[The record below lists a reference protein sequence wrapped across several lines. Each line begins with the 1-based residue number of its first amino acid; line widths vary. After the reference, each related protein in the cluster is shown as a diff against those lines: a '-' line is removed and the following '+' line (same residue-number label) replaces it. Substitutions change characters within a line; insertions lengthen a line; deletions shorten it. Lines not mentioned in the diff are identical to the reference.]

1 MEGFFILFR
10 TKNIT
15 VQSIFQDALLQLRY
29 TIIVER
35 GVLMKGR
42 YKCVYQHDSSDC
54 AAAALSTMLSHY
66 KIDMSLMKL
75 RDILGTDIRGTTV
88 KGIADG
94 LRELNF
100 EVKVVRTDIDSLD
113 HSVTVPAIAQIT
125 TDIGT
130 THFVVLHKITNKD
143 KVIIADPAKGI
154 RKMTKS
160 EFEKIFS
167 GILVLAIP
175 KSEFEQ
181 TKRHKNG
188 MIDLFSTLLL
198 PQKKLIIVI
207 VLSSLVLSLVG
218 IALSTSSKI
227 LMDEIIPYQLKNS
240 LIVFLIAFG
249 LITLIQSLLT
259 LFRQHIILF
268 LSRKVDIPVLMG
280 YYDHIMHLPY
290 RFFVSRK
297 IGDIITRFQDAM
309 TIKEIFTSA
318 SISLVLDLALSLIS
332 AIILWNMNST
342 LFLILFIMVVI
353 NIILVYLFKKP
364 YKKINYEKMESSAV
378 LNSHLIESIRNIET
392 LKSQNDENN
401 QINKL
406 ESKFVNLLK
415 INYKEGVLQNTQT
428 FISSIAGTLG
438 NLVFM
443 GIGALFI
450 IDGKMSIGD
459 LLVFQTMSQYFT
471 GPIQNIVS
479 LQITYQEAQIAIKRL
494 NELMEL
500 KREDEELSDIID
512 VDLTGDIE
520 FENVTFSYGSRAPV
534 INDFNLVIQP
544 GQKIAIVG
552 ESGSGKTTLVK
563 LLMRFMDCTNGK
575 ITLSK
580 FDIKDINQYTIR
592 NKIAYIPQNIELFTG
607 SVLENIKIGN
617 EDATYEDVILACR
630 RAGAHEFINR
640 LPNRYNSYVEEGGAN
655 FSGGE
660 KQRLAIARALL
671 SDPDIYI
678 FDEAT
683 SNLDSF
689 SEQQIHRLMF
699 QKIQGKTT
707 IIIAHRL
714 STITNCDLICFMEKG
729 KILETGTHEE
739 LMKING
745 QYAKMIRMQTIENRT
760 ETEGQEEEM
769 NYE

>member
-1 MEGFFILFR
+1 
-10 TKNIT
+10 
-15 VQSIFQDALLQLRY
+15 
-29 TIIVER
+29 
-35 GVLMKGR
+35 
-42 YKCVYQHDSSDC
+42 
-54 AAAALSTMLSHY
+54 
-66 KIDMSLMKL
+66 
-75 RDILGTDIRGTTV
+75 
-88 KGIADG
+88 
-94 LRELNF
+94 
-100 EVKVVRTDIDSLD
+100 
-113 HSVTVPAIAQIT
+113 
-125 TDIGT
+125 
-130 THFVVLHKITNKD
+130 
-143 KVIIADPAKGI
+143 
-154 RKMTKS
+154 
-160 EFEKIFS
+160 
-167 GILVLAIP
+167 
-175 KSEFEQ
+175 
-181 TKRHKNG
+181 
-188 MIDLFSTLLL
+188 
-198 PQKKLIIVI
+198 
-207 VLSSLVLSLVG
+207 
-218 IALSTSSKI
+218 
-227 LMDEIIPYQLKNS
+227 
-240 LIVFLIAFG
+240 
-249 LITLIQSLLT
+249 
-259 LFRQHIILF
+259 
-268 LSRKVDIPVLMG
+268 
-280 YYDHIMHLPY
+280 
-290 RFFVSRK
+290 
-297 IGDIITRFQDAM
+297 
-309 TIKEIFTSA
+309 
-318 SISLVLDLALSLIS
+318 
-332 AIILWNMNST
+332 
-342 LFLILFIMVVI
+342 
-353 NIILVYLFKKP
+353 
-364 YKKINYEKMESSAV
+364 MESSAV

-392 LKSQNDENN
+392 LKSQNDESN

-500 KREDEELSDIID
+500 KREDEELSDIKD
-512 VDLTGDIE
+512 VDLTGEIE

-617 EDATYEDVILACR
+617 EAATYEDVILACR

-683 SNLDSF
+683 
-689 SEQQIHRLMF
+689 
-699 QKIQGKTT
+699 
-707 IIIAHRL
+707 
-714 STITNCDLICFMEKG
+714 
-729 KILETGTHEE
+729 
-739 LMKING
+739 
-745 QYAKMIRMQTIENRT
+745 
-760 ETEGQEEEM
+760 
-769 NYE
+769 